1 MTTQTDLTLSPAA
14 LGAAVLGIAPEST
27 AGKVLSALPK
37 ANRLTAAQTVQLAA
51 WAKSQPRD
59 VLESS
64 RWPLLAEAASK
75 AFGYRVTES
84 NIQFITETV
93 CGIRKPAKVKPA
105 VQDHFC
111 VSAATI
117 ARIQEN
123 YSHINSDLG
132 MTQRNFE
139 SYRAE
144 SLKAVEQL
152 RADVGA
158 IAFALYSQYPGTM
171 NELHSIA
178 ERNAK

>member
-27 AGKVLSALPK
+27 AGKVLSARQK

-51 WAKSQPRD
+51 WAKSQPHD

-75 AFGYRVTES
+75 SFGYRVTKS

-93 CGIRKPAKVKPA
+93 CGIRKPAKVNPA
-105 VQDHFC
+105 VQDHIC
-111 VSAATI
+111 VSARVI
-117 ARIQEN
+117 
-123 YSHINSDLG
+123 G
-132 MTQRNFE
+132 
-139 SYRAE
+139 
-144 SLKAVEQL
+144 QL

-158 IAFALYSQYPGTM
+158 IAFALYRQYPGTM
-171 NELHSIA
+171 NELRSIA
-178 ERNAK
+178 ERVAK